1 MTDRIKKTP
10 EHYRALGRQ
19 RAARHGFANLLDD
32 VAELIGVCISEQASA
47 AARPR
52 RRARPI
58 PGDLAERLAAGE
70 SLRALAARYY
80 VSLAQIQRWR
90 DRLAK
95 EADHG

>member
-1 MTDRIKKTP
+1 MTERMKKTP
-10 EHYRALGRQ
+10 GHYRDIGRR
-19 RAARHGFANLLDD
+19 RAALHGFKDLTDEA
-32 VAELIGVCISEQASA
+32 AELIGVCISEQASA

-52 RRARPI
+52 RKARPI

-80 VSLAQIQRWR
+80 VSHSQIVRWR
-90 DRLAK
+90 NRLEK

>member
-10 EHYRALGRQ
+10 GHYRDIGRR
-19 RAARHGFANLLDD
+19 RAERHGFKNLPDD

-52 RRARPI
+52 RKAKPI
-58 PGDLAERLAAGE
+58 PEDLAERLAAGE

-80 VSLAQIQRWR
+80 VSHAQIARWR
-90 DRLAK
+90 DRLEK
-95 EADHG
+95 EAP